1 MRSALI
7 YMVSS
12 LLLFVVACHGPAGE
26 MSGFD
31 FEGFDS
37 WTKNPSLE
45 TNVGLWWVRTFCWA
59 IIGDCPDDVLFSE
72 AEWPEDGQV
81 FLKARDDN
89 TLDLGCDCAAMTQGT
104 GFDGD
109 VRGHPLTRLRTGD
122 LEAAYIVFERS
133 ESGAVVCPGISGS
146 GTIINLWLRHP
157 DGSIWVTDLYFE
169 TVGLNENFGERAAPH
184 NLFIRIFQEGGE
196 DWYAYQMEIS
206 EFPELWTR
214 TAYPDGSVQ
223 WVIDLKRLLDR
234 GAAFSGR
241 DLSDYLWYY
250 VDVVCENVCIGID
263 IGESASWQNVHYFDI
278 KVKFRE

>member
-1 MRSALI
+1 MSIRLI
-7 YMVSS
+7 SS
-12 LLLFVVACHGPAGE
+12 VLLLLFFGLSCHDGTE
-26 MSGFD
+26 RLTEID
-31 FEGFDS
+31 FSDFVS

-45 TNVGLWWVRTFCWA
+45 TDVGLWWVRTFCWA

-72 AEWPEDGQV
+72 AEWSDDGQV

-89 TLDLGCDCAAMTQGT
+89 TLDLWCDCAAMTQGT
-104 GFDGD
+104 GFDGS
-109 VRGHPLTRLRTGD
+109 VRGHPLSRIRTGD
-122 LEAAYIVFERS
+122 VEAAYIVFERS
-133 ESGAVVCPGISGS
+133 EGGAVVCPGISGS

-184 NLFIRIFQEGGE
+184 NLFIQIFQEGGE
-196 DWYAYQMEIS
+196 DWYAYQMEITK
-206 EFPELWTR
+206 FPELWTK
-214 TAYPDGSVQ
+214 TPYPDGSEQ

-250 VDVVCENVCIGID
+250 VDVVCENVCIGLD
-263 IGESASWQNVHYFDI
+263 IGESASWQNIHYFDI
-278 KVKFRE
+278 KVKLRE